1 MFDIDKWNEILVTI
15 QKHKLR
21 TALTAF
27 GVFWGIFMLI
37 VLLGASKGMENGV
50 VKNFDIAKNTVFVWT
65 QRTSEPFKGLKAGR
79 IIHFSNDDIQA
90 VRDNIPEVSVIA
102 PRAMMDGAFAVT
114 RNTKSSSFAVYGET
128 PDFVKV
134 KKVNFKGRF
143 INKLDI
149 QQRRKVC
156 VIGPRVVEVLFQD
169 KKEPIGEYIKIKG
182 IAFLIVGTYTTK
194 AKGEEALDDAQT
206 IFIPITTLQNSFNKI
221 NRVDYFAFLPQDGIP
236 AADIQEKVKLLL
248 VKRLNIAPNDERAI
262 GSFNIEAEFLKV
274 QSLFSGIRNFSW
286 LVSIGTILAGVIG
299 VGNIM
304 LIVVKERTKEIG
316 IRKALGATPAS
327 IIGLIMQES
336 IVITAGAGFIGLVFG
351 VGLVEG
357 INVLLKKF
365 DMESGFFSDPEVN
378 FQVALIALFILIFT
392 GALAGLI
399 PAYKAVSIAP
409 VEALRDE

>member
-1 MFDIDKWNEILVTI
+1 VFDLDKWNEILTTI
-15 QKHKLR
+15 RKHKLR

-37 VLLGASKGMENGV
+37 VLLGASKGLENGV

-65 QRTSEPFKGLKAGR
+65 QRTSEPYKGLKAGR
-79 IIHFSNDDIQA
+79 IIHFSNDDIQSIK
-90 VRDNIPEVSVIA
+90 DNVPEVGVIA
-102 PRAMMDGAFAVT
+102 PRVTMDGSFTVT
-114 RNTKSSSFAVYGET
+114 RNTKSSSFSVYGET
-128 PDFVKV
+128 PDFIRV
-134 KKVNFKGRF
+134 KKVNFTGRF
-143 INKLDI
+143 INNLDLL
-149 QQRRKVC
+149 QRRKVC
-156 VIGPRVVEVLFQD
+156 VVGPRVVEVLFQD
-169 KKEPIGEYIKIKG
+169 KKEPIGEYIKIK
-182 IAFLIVGTYTTK
+182 

-206 IFIPITTLQNSFNKI
+206 IFIPTTTLQNSFNKI
-221 NRVDYFAFLPQDGIP
+221 NRIDYFAFLPKEGIP
-236 AADIQEKVKLLL
+236 AADVQDKVKKFLNT
-248 VKRLNIAPNDERAI
+248 RLSIAPNDERAI
-262 GSFNIEAEFLKV
+262 GSFNVEAEFLKV
-274 QSLFSGIRNFSW
+274 QTLFSGMRSFSW

-327 IIGLIMQES
+327 IIGLVMQES

-357 INVLLKKF
+357 INLLLKKF
-365 DMESGFFSDPEVN
+365 KMESGFFSDPEVN
-378 FQVALIALFILIFT
+378 FQVALAALVILIVT

-399 PAYKAVSIAP
+399 PAFKAVSIAP

>member
-1 MFDIDKWNEILVTI
+1 VFDLDKWNEILTTI
-15 QKHKLR
+15 RKHKLR

-37 VLLGASKGMENGV
+37 VLLGASKGLENGV

-65 QRTSEPFKGLKAGR
+65 QRTSEPYKGLKAGR
-79 IIHFSNDDIQA
+79 IIHFSNDDIQSIK
-90 VRDNIPEVSVIA
+90 DNVPEVGVIA
-102 PRAMMDGAFAVT
+102 PRVTMDGSFTVT
-114 RNTKSSSFAVYGET
+114 RNTKSSSFSVYGET
-128 PDFVKV
+128 PDFIRV
-134 KKVNFKGRF
+134 KKVNFTGRF
-143 INKLDI
+143 INNLDLL
-149 QQRRKVC
+149 QRRKVC
-156 VIGPRVVEVLFQD
+156 VVGPRVVEVLFQD

-182 IAFLIVGTYTTK
+182 IPFLIVGSYTTK

-206 IFIPITTLQNSFNKI
+206 IFIPTTTLQNSFNKI
-221 NRVDYFAFLPQDGIP
+221 NRIDYFAFLPKEGIP
-236 AADIQEKVKLLL
+236 AADVQDKVKKFLNT
-248 VKRLNIAPNDERAI
+248 RLSIAPNDERAI
-262 GSFNIEAEFLKV
+262 GSFNVEAEFLKV
-274 QSLFSGIRNFSW
+274 QTLFSGMRSFSW

-327 IIGLIMQES
+327 IIGLVMQES

-357 INVLLKKF
+357 INLLLKKF
-365 DMESGFFSDPEVN
+365 KMESGFFSDPEVN
-378 FQVALIALFILIFT
+378 FQVALAALVILIVT

-399 PAYKAVSIAP
+399 PAFKAVSIAP

>member
-1 MFDIDKWNEILVTI
+1 MFDLDKWNEILTTI
-15 QKHKLR
+15 RKHKLR

-37 VLLGASKGMENGV
+37 VLLGASKGLENGV

-65 QRTSEPFKGLKAGR
+65 QRTSEPYKGLKAGR
-79 IIHFSNDDIQA
+79 IIHFSNDDIQSIK
-90 VRDNIPEVSVIA
+90 DNVPEVGVIA
-102 PRAMMDGAFAVT
+102 PRVTMDGSFTVT
-114 RNTKSSSFAVYGET
+114 RNTKSSSFSVYGET
-128 PDFVKV
+128 PDFIRV
-134 KKVNFKGRF
+134 KKVNFTGRF
-143 INKLDI
+143 INNLDLL
-149 QQRRKVC
+149 QRRKVC
-156 VIGPRVVEVLFQD
+156 VVGPRVVEVLFQD
-169 KKEPIGEYIKIKG
+169 KKEPIGEYIKIK
-182 IAFLIVGTYTTK
+182 

-206 IFIPITTLQNSFNKI
+206 IFIPTTTLQNSFNKI
-221 NRVDYFAFLPQDGIP
+221 NRIDYFAFLPKEGIP
-236 AADIQEKVKLLL
+236 AADVQDKVKKFLNT
-248 VKRLNIAPNDERAI
+248 RLSIAPNDERAI
-262 GSFNIEAEFLKV
+262 GSFNVEAEFLKV
-274 QSLFSGIRNFSW
+274 QTLFSGMRSFSW

-327 IIGLIMQES
+327 IIGLVMQES

-357 INVLLKKF
+357 INLLLKKF
-365 DMESGFFSDPEVN
+365 KMESGFFSDPEVN
-378 FQVALIALFILIFT
+378 FQVALAALVILIVT

-399 PAYKAVSIAP
+399 PAFKAVSIAP